1 MDTRKKP
8 NVKLEGHELFFNTLT
23 GNWAFRPIKG
33 YSTKYLKK
41 DTFVPKETIERVGS
55 NEENKHENKS
65 ANSSLGKARNRKND
79 EFYTRLEDI
88 TNELQH
94 YKSYFKDAVVYCPC
108 DKLYNLG
115 RSNFGKYFLGKFHGL
130 GIKKLICTQYNP
142 NGFGV
147 TEIYDFE
154 KMGIKW
160 EYNGEVTDGEF
171 VDESEI
177 DTFFLKGNGSF
188 DSPECREI
196 MRNCDIVVTNPP
208 FSLFRKFLS
217 QIIEFDKKF
226 IIIGDEGAIKYKEVF
241 PLIQQNKVW
250 MGYSKPKAYATNLE
264 KVENEKTQ
272 YEEDGTIYQKFGN
285 HCWYTNLEHSKRKNK
300 IYLSKRYDPSVY
312 PTFDN
317 YDAINVNYIKDIPVD
332 YDGVMAVPI
341 TYIAKHN
348 PNQFELVGQL
358 NTGCFV
364 DENGWQASNGKNML
378 SINGGTSFQRVLIRK
393 ISDIPSKE

>member
-55 NEENKHENKS
+55 NEENKRENKS

-115 RSNFGKYFLGKFHGL
+115 RSNFGKYFLGKFQGL

-154 KMGIKW
+154 KMGRSSR
-160 EYNGEVTDGEF
+160 TASDG
-171 VDESEI
+171 
-177 DTFFLKGNGSF
+177 G
-188 DSPECREI
+188 R
-196 MRNCDIVVTNPP
+196 
-208 FSLFRKFLS
+208 
-217 QIIEFDKKF
+217 
-226 IIIGDEGAIKYKEVF
+226 
-241 PLIQQNKVW
+241 
-250 MGYSKPKAYATNLE
+250 
-264 KVENEKTQ
+264 
-272 YEEDGTIYQKFGN
+272 
-285 HCWYTNLEHSKRKNK
+285 
-300 IYLSKRYDPSVY
+300 
-312 PTFDN
+312 PT
-317 YDAINVNYIKDIPVD
+317 
-332 YDGVMAVPI
+332 
-341 TYIAKHN
+341 
-348 PNQFELVGQL
+348 LL
-358 NTGCFV
+358 
-364 DENGWQASNGKNML
+364 
-378 SINGGTSFQRVLIRK
+378 
-393 ISDIPSKE
+393 